1 MTRGEQGSGS
11 DSPDLRRIQELFWAL
26 IAAPQG
32 VRPGMAELR
41 ASGQMAAGDL
51 SFMIRGDDR
60 LAPEDRLDVYANM
73 YFYRLRDSLAEDFPK
88 VAAIIGGA
96 SFHNLITDYLLAHP
110 SRHWSLRYL
119 GVPFA
124 AFLASHDLS
133 RSFPFLADLARLEWA
148 RIEMFDAADAEVLTR
163 EAAAA
168 AGPDLHLA
176 LVPATTLLPLEWNV
190 APIWRRL
197 EHAASHDDG
206 GGSNSAAVTG
216 DAQEEFAAPLS
227 VDRPEQQKTSILVWR
242 QGFAVYHRTL
252 PPTES
257 HCLELALRDG
267 VSLPDLCEILM
278 GGEAGPDT
286 QVAMQTVAGLLGR
299 WLQDGLVVKPGFGSS

>member
-1 MTRGEQGSGS
+1 MTRDGQGSGS
-11 DSPDLRRIQELFWAL
+11 DSPDLRRTQELFWDL

-32 VRPGMAELR
+32 VRPGLAALR
-41 ASGQMAAGDL
+41 ASGRMDAGDL

-60 LAPEDRLDVYANM
+60 LAPEDRLDIYASM

-96 SFHNLITDYLLAHP
+96 AFHNLVTDYLLAHP

-124 AFLASHDLS
+124 GFLASQDLS
-133 RSFPFLADLARLEWA
+133 RSFPYLADLARLEWA
-148 RIEMFDAADAEVLTR
+148 RIEMFDAADADVLTR
-163 EAAAA
+163 DEAAV
-168 AGPDLHLA
+168 AGPDLHLG
-176 LVPATTLLPLEWNV
+176 LIPATTILPLEWNV
-190 APIWRRL
+190 APIWRHL
-197 EHAASHDDG
+197 EHEAAHDDG

-216 DAQEEFAAPLS
+216 DNQEEFAAPMS
-227 VDRPEQQKTSILVWR
+227 MDRPEQQKTPTLVWR

-257 HCLELALRDG
+257 PCLEAALRDG
-267 VSLPDLCEILM
+267 VALPELCEILM
-278 GGEAGPDT
+278 GGEKEPDM
-286 QVAMQTVAGLLGR
+286 QAAMRTVAGLLGR
-299 WLQDGLVVKPGFGSS
+299 WLKDGLVVRPGFVSS